1 MHYTLHQLQIFLKI
15 TQIQSITKA
24 AEELHLTQPAVSIQ
38 LKNFQDQFPIPLTE
52 VVGRKLYITD
62 FGKEIALAAEK
73 ILNEVYAINYKTLAY
88 QGSLSGRL
96 KISIVSTGK
105 YVMPYFLSDFMKINS
120 GIDLFMDVTN
130 KARVIENLELN
141 EVDFALVSVLPN
153 KLKVNRVEL
162 MSNRLFYV
170 GSSDL
175 KFKGT
180 PNKKK
185 LFEDLPL
192 IYREQGSATR
202 NAMETF
208 IETNKLSV
216 RKKIELTSNEAVK
229 QAVVSG
235 LGCSIMPLI
244 GIKNELKYGDLQ
256 IIPVKGLPLVTTW
269 NLIWLQSK
277 KLSPAASA
285 LLEFLEKQKEDII
298 KEKFAWINNF

>member
-15 TQIQSITKA
+15 AQIQSITKA

>member
-120 GIDLFMDVTN
+120 GVDLVMDVTN
-130 KARVIENLELN
+130 KARVVENLELN

>member
-202 NAMETF
+202 NAMEIF